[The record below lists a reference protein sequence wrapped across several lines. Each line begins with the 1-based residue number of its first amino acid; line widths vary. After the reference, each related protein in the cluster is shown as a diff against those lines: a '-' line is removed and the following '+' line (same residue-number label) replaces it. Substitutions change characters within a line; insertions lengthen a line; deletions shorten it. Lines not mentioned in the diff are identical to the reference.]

1 MWLQAVD
8 RILASAAA
16 ATKSSQAADADAD
29 ADADDA
35 AAGEGG
41 SSLAQVHTLVQECL
55 DTVEAAAAAGTE

>member
-16 ATKSSQAADADAD
+16 ATKSSQAVDA
-29 ADADDA
+29 DA